1 MPVLG
6 AIRILPI
13 SQTKII
19 IQNKFDI
26 CLSFLLIHSHCHD
39 KIRDHP
45 RFNRAIAE
53 GVLLPQIN
61 LLPSLPGIT
70 QRFFSL
76 HQSPQEFIQR
86 LCGFIRRL
94 NEFIQ
99 SSKDANQPLRGF
111 HQPLP
116 GFIQR
121 FFGFHQSLR
130 EANQSL
136 SDADQPSFTTFLP
149 KRHIGPQISR
159 IGADFCFSAKICAIC
174 GLNP

>member
-76 HQSPQEFIQR
+76 HQSPQEFIQ
-86 LCGFIRRL
+86 
-94 NEFIQ
+94 

-111 HQPLP
+111 HQPLL